1 MTDEHCL
8 GHLLQPWYT
17 YHAMGKQHDSTEF
30 VGGLRHALYGVS
42 REHGRPV
49 SPWEARLEAT
59 TEDLGLLYTPIL
71 LQ

>member
-1 MTDEHCL
+1 
-8 GHLLQPWYT
+8 
-17 YHAMGKQHDSTEF
+17 MGKQHDSTEF